1 MKWNLCILLLGM
13 LLGCKTA
20 PASHPVSNDFEV
32 GSSSVSIEPDNSLF
46 SLTLAGYGYPGE
58 GRFTLEWIAR
68 GEAPALAW
76 MTGDGNRLYG
86 IDREGQILVLDDPQ
100 KQLQWQPL
108 ESSAPVRYMAA
119 LQGKLYALDLENN
132 WVSASPSDRRL
143 NWKRVTSPIDHVVA
157 LTSSEECLYA
167 ATSENELF
175 EGRPSG
181 SRIRWE
187 KIGSAES
194 VIGMAG
200 YKARIFALTS
210 NQILWRRDAEERNIL
225 WTKIG
230 YNNGCTYDIDL
241 QQIAVAS
248 DRLFAIGDDGRL
260 YIAQHRTYN
269 NLTARAL
276 AVRKGAKTVVVVGVD
291 LTGLDYAF
299 VNEVKA
305 EIFRREGIPY
315 HAVMINS
322 SHTHFAP
329 VSQNYFAWPEQNQRP
344 DPLYMEQVLKPN
356 IVRAVSEAVGNL
368 KPARLFF
375 GTGSTRIGGN
385 RCLSGDDALYDP
397 TVDVLKVEDAN
408 HALTDVLF
416 LTGCHPVFR
425 NAGMEGF
432 SINGNFPSVA
442 KQLVQERSGAA
453 NALFLQGCAGDINPL
468 YDDFN
473 TMGSLLAEDVLT
485 ILDAPMSPIDGEISF
500 AMDSLL
506 IPVKAWSPAQITQFR
521 TENSGH
527 PGDLEA
533 EKNVRWANIMLDH
546 YEQGTMPGYMPIYVQ
561 TINIGNWKLI
571 GLSREVVT
579 QYGIELR
586 KLWPDQ
592 PVSVVGYTNDVGSY
606 LPAAPHVRA
615 QTYEGYNSF
624 FWYAQPGIFPENI
637 LDTVVS
643 FIREQNR

>member
-1 MKWNLCILLLGM
+1 MKWKPCILLLGM

-20 PASHPVSNDFEV
+20 PASHPVSKGFEV
-32 GSSSVSIEPDNSLF
+32 GNSSVSIEPDNSLF

-68 GEAPALAW
+68 GEAPALDW

-86 IDREGQILVLDDPQ
+86 IDHEGQIFVLDDPQ
-100 KQLQWQPL
+100 KQLQWHPL
-108 ESSAPVRYMAA
+108 ESSAPIRYMAA

-132 WVSASPSDRRL
+132 WISASPSDRRL

-157 LTSSEECLYA
+157 LTSSESCLYA
-167 ATSENELF
+167 VTSENELF

-260 YIAQHRTYN
+260 YIAQHKTFN

-276 AVRKGAKTVVVVGVD
+276 VVRRGVKTVVVVGVD

-305 EIFRREGIPY
+305 EIYRREGIPY
-315 HAVMINS
+315 HAVMINC

-329 VSQNYFAWPEQNQRP
+329 VSQNWFSWPEQNQYP
-344 DPLYMEQVLKPN
+344 DPLYMAQVVKPG
-356 IVRAVSEAVGNL
+356 IVRAVSEAVRNL
-368 KPARLFF
+368 EPSRLFF
-375 GTGSTRIGGN
+375 GTGTTRIGGN
-385 RCLSGDDALYDP
+385 RCLSGDEALYDP
-397 TVDVLKVEDAN
+397 TIDVIKVEKVN
-408 HALTDVLF
+408 HTLGEVLF

-442 KQLVQERSGAA
+442 KEIVKERSGAS
-453 NALFLQGCAGDINPL
+453 NTLFLQGCAGDINPL
-468 YDDFN
+468 YDDFK
-473 TMGSLLAEDVLT
+473 TMGGLLAEDVLT
-485 ILDAPMSPIDGEISF
+485 ILDGSMTPIAGDISF

-506 IPVKAWSPAQITQFR
+506 VPVKAWSPAEIMRFR
-521 TENSGH
+521 EENSGH

-533 EKNVRWANIMLDH
+533 EKNVRWANIMLEK
-546 YEQGTMPGYMPIYVQ
+546 YKQGAMPAYMPIYVQ
-561 TINIGNWKLI
+561 TFNIGNWKLI
-571 GLSREVVT
+571 GLSREAVA
-579 QYGIELR
+579 QYGMEIR
-586 KLWPDQ
+586 RLWPDQ
-592 PVSVVGYTNDVGSY
+592 PVSVVGYTNDVCSY
-606 LPAAPHVRA
+606 LPAASHVRA

-624 FWYAQPGIFPENI
+624 FWYSQPGTFPENI
-637 LDTVVS
+637 LNMVVS
-643 FIREQNR
+643 FIRECNR

>member
-13 LLGCKTA
+13 LLGCKTS
-20 PASHPVSNDFEV
+20 PASHPVSKNFEV

-68 GEAPALAW
+68 GEAPELGW

-86 IDREGQILVLDDPQ
+86 IDLEGQIHVLEDPQ
-100 KQLQWQPL
+100 KQSQWKSL
-108 ESSAPVRYMAA
+108 ESSVPVRYMTA

-132 WVSASPSDRRL
+132 WFSASLSNRRL
-143 NWKRVTSPIDHVVA
+143 NWKQVTSPIDHVVA
-157 LTSSEECLYA
+157 LTSSEDCLYV

-175 EGRPSG
+175 EGHPSG
-181 SRIRWE
+181 SHIQWE

-200 YKARIFALTS
+200 YKSRIFALTS
-210 NQILWRRDAEERNIL
+210 NQILWRRDAKERNIL

-230 YNNGCTYDIDL
+230 YNNGCIYDIDL
-241 QQIAVAS
+241 QQIAVSS
-248 DRLFAIGDDGRL
+248 DRLFAIGMDGRL
-260 YIAQHRTYN
+260 YIAQHKTFN

-276 AVRKGAKTVVVVGVD
+276 AIRKGAETVVVVGVD

-305 EIFRREGIPY
+305 EIFRRVKIPA

-329 VSQNYFAWPEQNQRP
+329 VSQNWLSWPEQNQRP
-344 DPLYMEQVLKPN
+344 DPLYMERIIKPN
-356 IVRAVSEAVGNL
+356 IVRAVSEAVRNL
-368 KPARLFF
+368 KPSLLFF
-375 GTGSTRIGGN
+375 GTGSTYIGGN
-385 RCLSGDDALYDP
+385 RCLSGDEALYDP
-397 TVDVLKVEDAN
+397 TVDVVKVEDTN
-408 HALTDVLF
+408 HTVKEVLF
-416 LTGCHPVFR
+416 LAGCHPVFR
-425 NAGMEGF
+425 NDGVESF
-432 SINGNFPSVA
+432 TINGNYPAIARQIVM
-442 KQLVQERSGAA
+442 ERSGAL
-453 NALFLQGCAGDINPL
+453 NTLFLQGCGGDINPL

-473 TMGSLLAEDVLT
+473 TMGSILAEDVLK
-485 ILDAPMSPIDGEISF
+485 ILDRPMTPIDGEISY

-506 IPVKAWSPAQITQFR
+506 IPIKPWDPAAIRQFR
-521 TENSGH
+521 DANSAY

-533 EKNVRWANIMLDH
+533 DKNVRWANIMLKK
-546 YEQGTMPGYMPIYVQ
+546 YEDNTMPSYMPIYIQ
-561 TINIGNWKLI
+561 TFNIGNWKLI
-571 GLSREVVT
+571 GLSREAVT
-579 QYGIELR
+579 QYGIEIR

-592 PVSVVGYTNDVGSY
+592 PVSVVGYTNDVCSY
-606 LPAAPHVRA
+606 LPAASHVRA

-624 FWYAQPGIFPENI
+624 FWYSQPDFFPENI
-637 LDTVVS
+637 LDLVVS
-643 FIREQNR
+643 FIREHNR